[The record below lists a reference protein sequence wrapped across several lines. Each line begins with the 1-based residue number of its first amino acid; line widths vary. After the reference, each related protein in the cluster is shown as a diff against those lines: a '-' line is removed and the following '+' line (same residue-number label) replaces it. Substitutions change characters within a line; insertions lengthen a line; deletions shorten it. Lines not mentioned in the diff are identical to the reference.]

1 MEYLDV
7 YDEKQNF
14 IRREKRNIVH
24 RDALWHKTVHC
35 WLYDSVGNIYFQ
47 TRSDEKRLYTTAS
60 GHVLAG
66 ETIQQAFGREVMEE
80 VGIHID
86 YESSVLVQVVK
97 FMLDKRKEDGT
108 LFRDRAFAN
117 VYACIYDG
125 EDSDFDYDEKE
136 VCGIVKVNVKDT
148 LALLK
153 NEKGFIMG
161 TVIEK
166 DGDNTV
172 VSKRRI
178 NFLDFLVNEGETAI
192 GKYGEV
198 LNKILELTSK
208 LEKTSF

>member
-7 YDEKQNF
+7 YDEEQNF

-35 WLYDSVGNIYFQ
+35 WLYDSDGNIYFQ
-47 TRSDEKRLYTTAS
+47 IRLDEKKLYTTAS

-86 YESSVLVQVVK
+86 YEKSVLVQIVK
-97 FMLDKRKEDGT
+97 FMLDKRKGDGT

-125 EDSDFDYDEKE
+125 EDFDFDYDEKE
-136 VCGIVKVNVKDT
+136 VCGIVKVNVRDT
-148 LALLK
+148 LTLLK

-166 DGDNTV
+166 DGDNII
-172 VSKRRI
+172 VSKRKI
-178 NFLDFLVNEGETAI
+178 DFLDFLVNEGETAI

-198 LNKILELTSK
+198 LSKVLELISK
-208 LEKTSF
+208 LEKKSF